1 VEGGGT
7 NFSLGQRQIVALARA
22 IVRRSKLLILDE
34 ATAAIDY
41 ATDTAIQKALRTEFD
56 KDTTFITVAH
66 RLQTIMDYDKIMVL
80 EDGNLI
86 EFDSPA
92 NLLGN
97 EKGLLRA
104 LVDESEDRKVLMKMA
119 GLKN

>member
-1 VEGGGT
+1 
-7 NFSLGQRQIVALARA
+7 
-22 IVRRSKLLILDE
+22 
-34 ATAAIDY
+34 
-41 ATDTAIQKALRTEFD
+41 
-56 KDTTFITVAH
+56 
-66 RLQTIMDYDKIMVL
+66 MVL

-104 LVDESEDRKVLMKMA
+104 LVDESEDREVLDEDVGIKE
-119 GLKN
+119 LTRSR